1 MILGHRIQWLD
12 FSVVDICGHEEWVI
26 TKVKWVGVVAGV
38 RKRFCLSNED
48 DVGERIYYRVEAFIS
63 VAAIFYNLQIR
74 FPSNC
79 PITGEKLGQIPA
91 KKRKWIRRQEMC
103 SLPEN
108 RRSSSDQLSD
118 ASSQLKSVSSP
129 RKANSSS
136 QELPRDRL
144 CSTSIP
150 IRLLFL
156 AVLTDLTIAM
166 TYRASLIT
174 I

>member
-48 DVGERIYYRVEAFIS
+48 DVGERIYYRVEAFIG

-91 KKRKWIRRQEMC
+91 KNANESEDRRCVLCQKIGV
-103 SLPEN
+103 L
-108 RRSSSDQLSD
+108 RLI
-118 ASSQLKSVSSP
+118 SSP
-129 RKANSSS
+129 MLLHNWRPSPLLVRPIPHRKNCPVIDYARPLS
-136 QELPRDRL
+136 
-144 CSTSIP
+144 
-150 IRLLFL
+150 LFG
-156 AVLTDLTIAM
+156 
-166 TYRASLIT
+166 YCF
-174 I
+174 